1 MSLMSLAFA
10 FAQIGR
16 PGEDEKKRASTDYE
30 NANGYVDVLRDPS
43 QCTNAAKVETG
54 SSVGQSPSVCT
65 YSG

>member
-10 FAQIGR
+10 FAPIGR
-16 PGEDEKKRASTDYE
+16 PSEDEKKRASTDYE

-43 QCTNAAKVETG
+43 QCTNAAKVATG

>member
-10 FAQIGR
+10 FAPIGR
-16 PGEDEKKRASTDYE
+16 PGEDEKKQASTDYE
-30 NANGYVDVLRDPS
+30 NANRYVDVLRDPS
-43 QCTNAAKVETG
+43 QCTNAAKVATG